1 MTNTKRLFCSY
12 IALTDIL
19 ADIHKGFGEN
29 RVALHSTDQTK
40 FILGSLPG
48 HRKPRYPVHDVLK
61 GEVFPKFS
69 KCICVFPIRFCQ
81 APISMGVPF
90 NY

>member
-69 KCICVFPIRFCQ
+69 KYLWEYLLTIELT
-81 APISMGVPF
+81 VPSPVS
-90 NY
+90 